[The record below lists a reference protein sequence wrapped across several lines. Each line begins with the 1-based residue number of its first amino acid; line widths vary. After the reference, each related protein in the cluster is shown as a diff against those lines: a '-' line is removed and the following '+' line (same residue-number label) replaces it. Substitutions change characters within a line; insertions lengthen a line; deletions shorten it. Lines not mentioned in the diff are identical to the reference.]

1 MRFLHQSVFV
11 IVLAALVTAPAPAQL
26 GGRPDRG
33 GGGLVERPSGGTL
46 VLNKSVQE
54 ELKLTADQVKDVSA
68 AVRKVREKYQDD
80 LAKLRTLEPKDQAEL
95 LAKVDKETLKAVGDV
110 LKPEQAKRL
119 KQIEFQE
126 QWRQIPQAFLQ
137 GDVAKELQLTGK
149 QKERIATILDQL
161 NQDLGAALLTREL
174 EEIPKLRKKA

>member
-11 IVLAALVTAPAPAQL
+11 IVLAALVTAPALAQAP
-26 GGRPDRG
+26 GSRPGQDRAG
-33 GGGLVERPSGGTL
+33 ILATPPSGGTL

-80 LAKLRTLEPKDQAEL
+80 LAKLRTLEPKEQAEL
-95 LAKVDKETLKAVGDV
+95 FAKVDKETLKAVGDI

-137 GDVAKELQLTGK
+137 GDVAKELRLTGN
-149 QKERIATILDQL
+149 QKESIASILDQL
-161 NQDLGAALLTREL
+161 NRDLGGALLARE
-174 EEIPKLRKKA
+174 